1 MGMYHI
7 NLPGTGSVYV
17 RGPNMLAM
25 MSAIALF
32 PNWHN
37 GLATW
42 TTYSHVSSV
51 SSAIKI
57 LTKWLG
63 GMLMWFRIITSNLV
77 ALDLKYIKKI
87 EKPPNEVAKRD
98 PYMSPQYDVAV
109 VMKPSPP
116 VSDAC
121 CTLDLINYRYVC
133 LQQLQKSSF
142 LVIRRAFIRSYAIE

>member
-1 MGMYHI
+1 MAWRYVDVIQNNHKQSC
-7 NLPGTGSVYV
+7 GTRFEIY
-17 RGPNMLAM
+17 
-25 MSAIALF
+25 
-32 PNWHN
+32 
-37 GLATW
+37 
-42 TTYSHVSSV
+42 
-51 SSAIKI
+51 
-57 LTKWLG
+57 
-63 GMLMWFRIITSNLV
+63 
-77 ALDLKYIKKI
+77 KKI